1 MRKGI
6 LSLMMPNQRRSKSK
20 SKNIQLA
27 EQKANGV
34 AEKAAQEP
42 LPPPQ
47 AEMPVE
53 EPFVQKVYVPKT
65 PSLLKAVHKQ
75 HDEMAKKS
83 RRLTT

>member
-6 LSLMMPNQRRSKSK
+6 LSLMMPNQRKSK

-42 LPPPQ
+42 LPPQQPQ
-47 AEMPVE
+47 LEMPVE
-53 EPFVQKVYVPKT
+53 EPFVQTVYVPKT

-83 RRLTT
+83 RRQTT